1 MIVTCQRPILTGNPL
16 HSNLLDDLPN
26 ELVLLDKLTELKVDG
41 NPMKNIPDAD
51 QGGNAVFHFLLK
63 RYKGN
68 PPFLLPPPYRP
79 SSSSSSFFRISDEE
93 GRQEDD
99 RKAMT
104 SPRT

>member
-1 MIVTCQRPILTGNPL
+1 
-16 HSNLLDDLPN
+16 LDDLPN

-68 PPFLLPPPYRP
+68 SHCSVTL
-79 SSSSSSFFRISDEE
+79 
-93 GRQEDD
+93 
-99 RKAMT
+99 
-104 SPRT
+104 

>member
-1 MIVTCQRPILTGNPL
+1 VHPGADDTHHTTQHNT

-68 PPFLLPPPYRP
+68 SHCSVTL
-79 SSSSSSFFRISDEE
+79 
-93 GRQEDD
+93 
-99 RKAMT
+99 
-104 SPRT
+104 